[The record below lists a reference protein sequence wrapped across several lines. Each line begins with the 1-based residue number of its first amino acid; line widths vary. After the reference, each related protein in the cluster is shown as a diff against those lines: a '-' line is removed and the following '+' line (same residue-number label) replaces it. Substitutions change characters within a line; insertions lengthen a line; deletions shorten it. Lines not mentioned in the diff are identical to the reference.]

1 MEDFIN
7 KLFAYLADLS
17 ATVPYLETTLATI
30 GGFVVAAT
38 VLKPVVYW
46 IVARTETDKDDIFAN
61 RLYLFL
67 DSCGIALGQLV
78 GVFKRKYPEAAALA
92 GRMSAETKGTSH
104 E

>member
-17 ATVPYLETTLATI
+17 ATVPYLETTLAI
-30 GGFVVAAT
+30 VGGFVVAAT

-46 IVARTETDKDDIFAN
+46 IVARTETEKDDIFAN
-61 RLYLFL
+61 RLYQFL
-67 DSCGIALGQLV
+67 DSFGIAIGQLV
-78 GVFKRKYPEAAALA
+78 GVFKRKYPQTAALA
-92 GRMSAETKGTSH
+92 DRMSAETKGTSH